1 VSLGPLASGTGV
13 PVTPGAEEA
22 QRWARDELA
31 DEIYRQAEPGL
42 LARAIGWLLDRLASI
57 ELPTADGSRLW
68 LVAALLVLAA
78 GVVVALALAGPVRG
92 RGRRGRARA
101 VLDDETTDAAGHR
114 AAADAHA
121 AAGRWREAV
130 RERFRAV
137 VRALEERA
145 LLVPTPGR
153 TADEAAAE
161 AGALLPDVAADL
173 RAGARLFDDV
183 WYGGRPATAAHDQRL
198 RDLDAAVAASR
209 PRLDVAP
216 ALPGA
221 VR

>member
-1 VSLGPLASGTGV
+1 MILAGSGV

-22 QRWARDELA
+22 QRWAADELA

-42 LARAIGWLLDRLASI
+42 LARAIGWLLDRLSSI
-57 ELPTADGSRLW
+57 ELPTGDGSRLW
-68 LVAALLVLAA
+68 LVAALLLVAA
-78 GVVVALALAGPVRG
+78 GVVVALALAGPLRV
-92 RGRRGRARA
+92 GRRRGGART
-101 VLDDETTDAAGHR
+101 VLDDSRTDAAGHR

-161 AGALLPDVAADL
+161 AGVLLPDVAADL
-173 RAGARLFDDV
+173 HAGARLFDDV
-183 WYGGRPATAAHDQRL
+183 WYGGRPASAAADARL
-198 RDLDAAVAASR
+198 RELDAAVAAAR
-209 PRLDVAP
+209 ARLDVAP
-216 ALPGA
+216 AAAGTA
-221 VR
+221 R